1 MSTPLQPSTPRTHR
15 HARRRVVRWVKRIAL
30 GVGSAGVIGA
40 LVYAWI
46 PSPVLV
52 DVATVKRAPLEVEIA
67 EDGQTRVRDRFV
79 VTAPIAGMLERLDL
93 EVGDE
98 VSLDRV
104 IGHVRAPA
112 ATLLDPRSR
121 DEATARLA
129 AAIAH
134 RKLADAS
141 IARATATRDQA
152 IRDADRGRQL
162 VAHDAIPIAERDRL
176 ELAERV
182 AVADA
187 RSAELDRDA
196 AKAEVD
202 AARATLGDGNARDSA
217 KSFPITSP
225 VAGRVLKIARDS
237 AGPVAAG
244 APLVEL
250 GDAHALEAV
259 IDVLSADAAKIER
272 DMPVKLG
279 GWGGD
284 HPITGRVRVVEPSGF
299 THISALGVEEQRVNV
314 IVTLDDAPPALG
326 DGFRVEARIVTWRG
340 DTMIVPASAVFRDHD
355 HWAVYTADAG
365 IAKLVPVELGHRGR
379 TDVEISAGLSP
390 GSTVVLHPGERVVDG
405 AKLAVR
411 RQQGV
416 E

>member
-1 MSTPLQPSTPRTHR
+1 MPTPLQPSTPRTHR
-15 HARRRVVRWVKRIAL
+15 QARRRVVRWAKRIAL
-30 GVGSAGVIGA
+30 GVVTAGVIGG

-46 PSPVLV
+46 PSPVVV
-52 DVATVKRAPLEVEIA
+52 DVATVKRAPLEVEVA

-79 VTAPIAGMLERLDL
+79 VTAPIAGTLERIDL
-93 EVGDE
+93 EVGDQ
-98 VSLDRV
+98 VTGGGV

-112 ATLLDPRSR
+112 ASLLDPRSR

-129 AAIAH
+129 AAMAR

-141 IARATATRDQA
+141 ILRARATRDQA
-152 IRDADRGRQL
+152 IREANRGRQL
-162 VAHDAIPIAERDRL
+162 AAHEAIPIAERDRL

-182 AVADA
+182 AITDA
-187 RSAELDRDA
+187 RAAELDRDA
-196 AKAEVD
+196 AIAEVD
-202 AARATLGDGNARDSA
+202 AARATLGEGNVRTNAQ
-217 KSFPITSP
+217 SFPITAP
-225 VAGRVLKIARDS
+225 VAGRVLKIVRDS

-250 GDAHALEAV
+250 GDVHALEAV

-314 IVTLDDAPPALG
+314 VVALDDSPSTLG

-340 DTMIVPASAVFRDHD
+340 DAEIVPTSAVFRDHD
-355 HWAVYTADAG
+355 RWAVYTVDAG
-365 IAKLVPVELGHRGR
+365 VAKLVPVELGHRGR
-379 TDVEISAGLSP
+379 TDVEIASGLTAGT
-390 GSTVVLHPGERVVDG
+390 TVVLHPGERVVDG

-411 RQQGV
+411 
-416 E
+416 